1 MDWTMSNI
9 IQIGMY
15 LIAIGTFVGVTK
27 QQFTNIQN
35 QLNAQKEHLSIQI
48 TNLEKKVDKHNNVI
62 ERMYKCEESIKSAHH
77 RIDELRGS
85 LK

>member
-1 MDWTMSNI
+1 MEFSIGNI
-9 IQIGMY
+9 IQIAIY
-15 LIAIGTFVGVTK
+15 LVTFGSFAGT
-27 QQFTNIQN
+27 ILSR
-35 QLNAQKEHLSIQI
+35 LN
-48 TNLEKKVDKHNNVI
+48 NLEKKVDKHNSVI

>member
-1 MDWTMSNI
+1 MEFSIGNI
-9 IQIGMY
+9 IQIAIY
-15 LIAIGTFVGVTK
+15 LVTFGSFAGTILTR
-27 QQFTNIQN
+27 
-35 QLNAQKEHLSIQI
+35 LN
-48 TNLEKKVDKHNNVI
+48 NLEKKVDKHNNVI

>member
-1 MDWTMSNI
+1 MEFSIGNI
-9 IQIGMY
+9 IQIAIY
-15 LIAIGTFVGVTK
+15 LVTFGSFAGTILTR
-27 QQFTNIQN
+27 
-35 QLNAQKEHLSIQI
+35 LN
-48 TNLEKKVDKHNNVI
+48 NLEKKVDKHNSVI

>member
-1 MDWTMSNI
+1 MEFSIGNI
-9 IQIGMY
+9 IQIAIY
-15 LIAIGTFVGVTK
+15 LVTFGSFAGTILTR
-27 QQFTNIQN
+27 
-35 QLNAQKEHLSIQI
+35 LN
-48 TNLEKKVDKHNNVI
+48 NLEKKVDKHNGVI